1 MAHQKARELSIVKRR
16 TLGVGLEEW
25 EAVAKWS
32 GEVLSYHFTLTI
44 FGNLEV
50 FFVSFLL
57 LYHCFV
63 ILIKY
68 SRAQRGKEY
77 SSSHCLSLYCSRAER
92 LFEWFEV
99 FLWCLLYENSIK
111 LLSKGDSSLN
121 RPGHSLMLGANHS
134 LHVIGVGFQLYGQL
148 KKSPHDSTGVLG
160 STAVSTASQATRLG
174 KGSSVMAWDERV
186 P

>member
-1 MAHQKARELSIVKRR
+1 MAHQKAWEPSIVERR

-25 EAVAKWS
+25 GAVSKWS
-32 GEVLSYHFTLTI
+32 GEVLSHHFTLTI

-68 SRAQRGKEY
+68 SRAQRGKKH
-77 SSSHCLSLYCSRAER
+77 SSPHRLSLCCSRAER

-99 FLWCLLYENSIK
+99 FLLCLLYENSIK
-111 LLSKGDSSLN
+111 LPSKGDSSLN
-121 RPGHSLMLGANHS
+121 GPGHLLMLGANHS
-134 LHVIGVGFQLYGQL
+134 LHVIGVGFQLYSQL
-148 KKSPHDSTGVLG
+148 KKSLHDSTGVLG
-160 STAVSTASQATRLG
+160 STAVSTVS
-174 KGSSVMAWDERV
+174 
-186 P
+186 

>member
-1 MAHQKARELSIVKRR
+1 MAHQKAQEPSIVERR

-25 EAVAKWS
+25 GAVGKWS
-32 GEVLSYHFTLTI
+32 GEVLSHHFTLTI

-68 SRAQRGKEY
+68 SRAQRENNTPPPN
-77 SSSHCLSLYCSRAER
+77 CLSLCCSRAER

-99 FLWCLLYENSIK
+99 FSFVSALWKLYKTSLEGRLKLNGLGHLLI
-111 LLSKGDSSLN
+111 
-121 RPGHSLMLGANHS
+121 LGANYS
-134 LHVIGVGFQLYGQL
+134 LWVIEVSFQLYSQL
-148 KKSPHDSTGVLG
+148 KKSPHNGTGVLG
-160 STAVSTASQATRLG
+160 STAVSMVSQATRLD
-174 KGSSVMAWDERV
+174 KSSSIMAWDECM